1 MLHRLGRKYSLPN
14 DDVEAGSASENGNWK
29 HSVLFT
35 TRNYDS
41 DTLKDLALTKKE
53 FAQIGEDLVIRLLAL
68 RGGTK

>member
-1 MLHRLGRKYSLPN
+1 MM

-29 HSVLFT
+29 HSVLLT

-53 FAQIGEDLVIRLLAL
+53 FAQIGEDLVIHLLAL